1 LLCAEGTYGI
11 VFRARCKSS
20 GKIYALKKLKMEHC
34 PDGFPQTS
42 VREVN
47 VLLSLHHPNIVNVA
61 EVRHE
66 RVWPCTPSSMQRQ
79 QQLLLLL
86 LLVSLTAC
94 VADSTPSSVQLQPW
108 RLCSARHG

>member
-1 LLCAEGTYGI
+1 MGALCILFINTPLYTPYYSAPSLYPAEGTYGI
-11 VFRARCKSS
+11 VFRARHKSS

-61 EVRHE
+61 EVGGGAGDMGGMPIWLV
-66 RVWPCTPSSMQRQ
+66 VWC
-79 QQLLLLL
+79 
-86 LLVSLTAC
+86 
-94 VADSTPSSVQLQPW
+94 
-108 RLCSARHG
+108 

>member
-1 LLCAEGTYGI
+1 
-11 VFRARCKSS
+11 VFRARHKSS

-61 EVRHE
+61 EVRGVEGGGRAGGDRDH
-66 RVWPCTPSSMQRQ
+66 
-79 QQLLLLL
+79 
-86 LLVSLTAC
+86 
-94 VADSTPSSVQLQPW
+94 
-108 RLCSARHG
+108 